1 MYGAG
6 VSISSVLINN
16 SDINFVFHVF
26 TDYVDDDYL
35 KSFNE
40 TAKQFNTSIIVYLI
54 DPKYFADLPT
64 SQFAKRLNIPEMNGR
79 YFNAGVIYVNIKKWH
94 EANLTPY
101 LLTLLR
107 GETKYGSLKYLDQD
121 ALNIAFNMNNI
132 YLAKD
137 FDTIYTLKNELHDR
151 SHRKYQQTITDK
163 TVLIHYT
170 GITKPWHSWA
180 GYPSASYF
188 NIAREQSP
196 WKKYPLKEARTVAEM
211 QKQYKHLFAHGEY
224 IKGITSLI
232 KYKLK
237 K

>member
-1 MYGAG
+1 LSFEYLSE
-6 VSISSVLINN
+6 SISTLL
-16 SDINFVFHVF
+16 
-26 TDYVDDDYL
+26 YL
-35 KSFNE
+35 DADVVCKGSLKPLTE
-40 TAKQFNTSIIVYLI
+40 IIFK
-54 DPKYFADLPT
+54 DEFAAVIPDNDST
-64 SQFAKRLNIPEMNGR
+64 QAACAKRLNIPEMNGR
-79 YFNAGVIYVNIKKWH
+79 YFNAGVIYVNLKKWH

-101 LLTLLR
+101 LLKLLR

-137 FDTIYTLKNELHDR
+137 FDTIYTLKNELYDR

-224 IKGITSLI
+224 LKGITSLI

>member
-1 MYGAG
+1 MNEFIKERFSYLADNKKENAPELNVSYGIDKNFLYGAG

-54 DPKYFADLPT
+54 DPKYFA
-64 SQFAKRLNIPEMNGR
+64 
-79 YFNAGVIYVNIKKWH
+79 
-94 EANLTPY
+94 
-101 LLTLLR
+101 
-107 GETKYGSLKYLDQD
+107 
-121 ALNIAFNMNNI
+121 
-132 YLAKD
+132 
-137 FDTIYTLKNELHDR
+137 
-151 SHRKYQQTITDK
+151 
-163 TVLIHYT
+163 
-170 GITKPWHSWA
+170 
-180 GYPSASYF
+180 
-188 NIAREQSP
+188 
-196 WKKYPLKEARTVAEM
+196 EM